1 MKITNERRRFGLEF
15 VRDIQGESKRS
26 QKVRKHR
33 SNIVILLFRNIKKA
47 PQLYILSALPILYI
61 LIFKYVPMYGVVIA
75 FQDYVPHK
83 GFFGS
88 DWVGLKHFK
97 TFFNSYEFWKV
108 IKNTLGISFYGL
120 LAGFPF
126 PILLALCLNYVGR
139 PFVKKSVQ
147 MVTYAP
153 HFISIVVMIGIIMQ
167 LLDPKTGIVNMILA
181 QLGFEKLD
189 FFGNPNYFKSL
200 YVWSGVWQNVGYGCI
215 IYLAALAAIDPSLHE
230 AAVMDGASKIQR
242 MWHVDIPGIL
252 PVAIIIMIMS
262 VGHMMDAGFEK
273 VLLMQNPLNL
283 STSEVIDTYVY
294 KVGLLSTGIKYSYA
308 TAIGVFTSVVNLILL
323 FSVNKLAKKLGQTS
337 LW

>member
-1 MKITNERRRFGLEF
+1 MEF